1 MANFSGRYYGEL
13 QVLREEYQ
21 ILHIRFTELSSAK
34 DDISKWLMIS
44 TKKNLYAGIS
54 NILHLALCS
63 FVKAPLEATVETIWI
78 GDKPAWPK
86 EPMLSKQ

>member
-1 MANFSGRYYGEL
+1 MEGRRFRRAGSNGKLLQGVTTEYGEL
-13 QVLREEYQ
+13 QVLRAEYQ

-54 NILHLALCS
+54 NILHLAS
-63 FVKAPLEATVETIWI
+63 
-78 GDKPAWPK
+78 
-86 EPMLSKQ
+86 